1 MSEEEKPSP
10 VAVYMG
16 VYGGKHIVGFTESKV
31 YPVGTALYLHP
42 PKPKTLEWRIDPE
55 EPNWW
60 ENIPEHGVLVK
71 DKEDHKNIML
81 WRQNFCRTDDYIPL
95 TNEEIE
101 RFKR

>member
-1 MSEEEKPSP
+1 MKHKYYDLIVAWAKGEEIQ
-10 VAVYMG
+10 VYYDGYWIEADMPQLMFG
-16 VYGGKHIVGFTESKV
+16 LNNAIKTYRI
-31 YPVGTALYLHP
+31 
-42 PKPKTLEWRIDPE
+42 KPKEPE
-55 EPNWW
+55 WW